1 MLYDLKRC
9 GPQTQKILTVS
20 NLQTIHSHIQIM
32 LMRYQYIINNQYLN
46 FIFWIGLDTVS
57 WGGTEN
63 HYNILYHL
71 LNWMLTCVNGYILS
85 KYYSVTFMQLQL
97 SSTVQPQLQT
107 SIEAS
112 NFSSGGQLNLQ
123 VWNKITNQR
132 QGCYTRGRML
142 IKNVACNDRTYR
154 ILGCM

>member
-9 GPQTQKILTVS
+9 GPQTLKILTVS

-63 HYNILYHL
+63 HYNISYHL

-85 KYYSVTFMQLQL
+85 KYYSVTFMELQFSL
-97 SSTVQPQLQT
+97 AVRPQLWRT
-107 SIEAS
+107 TESPGLKKEMP
-112 NFSSGGQLNLQ
+112 
-123 VWNKITNQR
+123 
-132 QGCYTRGRML
+132 CYAIARIL
-142 IKNVACNDRTYR
+142 IKNIACNIFWFHLAPGQCLLQWR
-154 ILGCM
+154 ICGT